1 MELIQ
6 TLRFSRKRS
15 VMDIDSGHYRK
26 GEYLDAAQKTFISST
41 MWTERIARQRSCD
54 DKKLDY

>member
-1 MELIQ
+1 
-6 TLRFSRKRS
+6 LRFSRKRS